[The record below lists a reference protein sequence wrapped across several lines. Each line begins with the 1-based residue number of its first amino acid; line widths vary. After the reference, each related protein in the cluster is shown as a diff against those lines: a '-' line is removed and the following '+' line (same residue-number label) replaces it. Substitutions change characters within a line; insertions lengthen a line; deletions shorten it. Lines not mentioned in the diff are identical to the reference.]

1 MPGLAELNYLK
12 HLNRLEIFYQQ
23 FQVSKL
29 KVLRHP
35 KMRQLAN
42 QYLMQKLLAKPAGQI
57 AARI

>member
-1 MPGLAELNYLK
+1 MSGLVELNYLK

-29 KVLRHP
+29 KVLRQR

-42 QYLMQKLLAKPAGQI
+42 QYLKQKLLAKPAGQF
-57 AARI
+57 AAKI